1 MSVVCVKNTEG
12 TKQTACC
19 YKTEPSDFRV
29 TELNS
34 IDETL
39 PSTQPQ
45 VHNFRYIDLTLTK
58 TRESNAAFIDIARAL
73 TDAARRLN
81 VLSSRGRKR
90 TLEGNLAPLPSIL
103 VLLPV
108 EIGRIQKSGIKDGR
122 AVTIQR
128 VRLDMW
134 GKQGSKSIA
143 SIMCSRKSSAI
154 PNIKDICPNEPR
166 EKTLQDDPV
175 AGSAVVKGI
184 IDICTKASV
193 ASKKGGSK
201 APWAGI
207 TDFAAFIALASQLLK
222 ERDGDKIAA
231 VVHTGMEE
239 GTPRVVLSNP
249 RLPDAQGPLQIGIGH
264 RGNAFDLIL
273 RDFPSTLERNTFV
286 DAYAGVREIAFL
298 NFYGEQRFGG
308 RFGGLQAAKES
319 AKAHCAGEK
328 NAFGS
333 DHVTSAFQASIFQ
346 AMLFN
351 VALAAAQEDAESEHE
366 LPEELPLLAPNHRS
380 NSGSISSSSF
390 SSLLSVSS
398 PRWIQEVCIAATAC
412 GAKAWADGTAPMMRA
427 CPGSTRACIARATH
441 MQVTSCHASDKTS
454 ISGDAS
460 LCWESRAARV
470 QFRLPPGAYAT
481 VLLAHLTGN
490 GATEAAPASSL

>member
-1 MSVVCVKNTEG
+1 MKNTEG

-143 SIMCSRKSSAI
+143 SIMCSSKSSAI

-193 ASKKGGSK
+193 ASKKV
-201 APWAGI
+201 I
-207 TDFAAFIALASQLLK
+207 
-222 ERDGDKIAA
+222 
-231 VVHTGMEE
+231 
-239 GTPRVVLSNP
+239 
-249 RLPDAQGPLQIGIGH
+249 
-264 RGNAFDLIL
+264 
-273 RDFPSTLERNTFV
+273 
-286 DAYAGVREIAFL
+286 
-298 NFYGEQRFGG
+298 
-308 RFGGLQAAKES
+308 
-319 AKAHCAGEK
+319 
-328 NAFGS
+328 
-333 DHVTSAFQASIFQ
+333 
-346 AMLFN
+346 
-351 VALAAAQEDAESEHE
+351 
-366 LPEELPLLAPNHRS
+366 
-380 NSGSISSSSF
+380 
-390 SSLLSVSS
+390 
-398 PRWIQEVCIAATAC
+398 
-412 GAKAWADGTAPMMRA
+412 
-427 CPGSTRACIARATH
+427 
-441 MQVTSCHASDKTS
+441 
-454 ISGDAS
+454 
-460 LCWESRAARV
+460 
-470 QFRLPPGAYAT
+470 
-481 VLLAHLTGN
+481 
-490 GATEAAPASSL
+490 